1 MHNAGYNRS
10 PRHETPGAWFR
21 RWKHDTYRH
30 RPHSPSKLLIPPV
43 GRTRVAGLQ
52 VRMRWPGRFLHIVP
66 SPFRPAIAAMRTAPC
81 TGPPMVIPVR
91 RPLPAASNPDITGTS
106 PIPDS
111 RNPDKTDTRRHWNGL
126 IQRGGRCHIH
136 INLSNRTCNTA
147 RRINHTAP
155 NQSQRQHGCSA
166 TSAQQGATGPT
177 GNSWRAGK

>member
-1 MHNAGYNRS
+1 
-10 PRHETPGAWFR
+10 
-21 RWKHDTYRH
+21 
-30 RPHSPSKLLIPPV
+30 
-43 GRTRVAGLQ
+43 
-52 VRMRWPGRFLHIVP
+52 MRWPGRFLHIVP

-166 TSAQQGATGPT
+166 TSAQQGGELVARWEMTFSRMAAPFKKLPRHGIGTRYAAWVPL
-177 GNSWRAGK
+177 GL